1 VHEKGGEEERNLR
14 KMILGLKKDGGA

>member
-1 VHEKGGEEERNLR
+1 VHEEGGGEERNLG